1 MQLSRWEHEI
11 AAAAQGSAARPA
23 GLRARGRRLS
33 TLLAVVLLLLP
44 LAGCGYT
51 LVGRGAFLPDYIRV
65 VAIPTFVNNTPR
77 FELEVRL
84 TDSVTREFVSR
95 GNYRIVG
102 QRQGADAVLE
112 GTIQSFDVRPIG
124 LGESQNANTWQVT
137 VRARVT
143 FTDLVANKVLFTN
156 SAFLYQN
163 QFEFPESAQ
172 SRVDIEI
179 ASIDQIAEEF
189 ARAVVSA
196 ILEGF

>member
-1 MQLSRWEHEI
+1 MQ
-11 AAAAQGSAARPA
+11 SAGW
-23 GLRARGRRLS
+23 GLRRAPHDGRRWGARIRSLGGRRAR
-33 TLLAVVLLLLP
+33 LCGLVAVLLLP
-44 LAGCGYT
+44 LSGCGYT
-51 LVGRGAFLPDYIRV
+51 LVGQGAFLPDYIRV
-65 VAIPTFVNNTPR
+65 VAIPTFVNQTPR

-84 TDSVTREFVSR
+84 TDAVTREFVSR

-124 LGESQNANTWQVT
+124 VGQTEKADTWQVT

-163 QFEFPESAQ
+163 QFEFPES
-172 SRVDIEI
+172 SLGRVDIEVS
-179 ASIDQIAEEF
+179 SIDQIAEEF

>member
-1 MQLSRWEHEI
+1 MLHPFGWGQ
-11 AAAAQGSAARPA
+11 ARSSGEPVRFRR
-23 GLRARGRRLS
+23 RAP
-33 TLLAVVLLLLP
+33 LLAVVMLLAP
-44 LAGCGYT
+44 IAGCGYT
-51 LVGRGAFLPDYIRV
+51 LVGQGAFLPDYIRV
-65 VAIPTFVNNTPR
+65 VAIPTFVNQTPR

-84 TDSVTREFVSR
+84 TDAVTREFVSR
-95 GNYRIVG
+95 GNYRVVG

-112 GTIQSFDVRPIG
+112 GTIQSFEVRPIG
-124 LGESQNANTWQVT
+124 VGQQENADTWQVT

-163 QFEFPESAQ
+163 QFEFPDS
-172 SRVDIEI
+172 SLGRIDIEVS
-179 ASIDQIAEEF
+179 SIDEIAGEF